1 VTGNERELGK
11 LPLQV
16 YTVDIAKRELYPTS
30 ALVPQEVRTTITK
43 QDCLIPPIDRAFPSL
58 LEKLDPTHKSA
69 LDVKSIATSQKGYH
83 FTGDNR
89 KFRDFI
95 KKPNYD
101 SFQSLQDIL
110 DAFVY
115 EYYVYDEAYLEIVR
129 IADKVSMFIAPA
141 RYLYL
146 KINKQGRIIKYCYVT
161 DTGDVTE
168 LEPYNGGE
176 LKNGVRYIVG
186 MKVYNTSSYYYG
198 YPAYMSAIEAILENS
213 YIRRYG
219 ITFFANDATPRKVL
233 IMKGGMLSKEHKKEM
248 QDYLKENYKGLDN
261 AHRLLVITLD
271 DQDDSAEFV
280 DLSSRIDGNF
290 LDEYRKNRDEIISV
304 HQIPPKLMGISVAAG
319 LSTGT
324 ETIGSLRDFVER
336 TIAPR
341 QNKLSM
347 FFSNL
352 FSSMFNAKI
361 DFAFDK
367 VDTTNAKDEAI
378 VNNIYAKIMDKEGKP
393 VLTVTEIREFLGLPD
408 EPKGAWNSPDTGKA
422 PNSGSIEGQNTYE
435 NPDDISSA
443 RGR

>member
-1 VTGNERELGK
+1 
-11 LPLQV
+11 
-16 YTVDIAKRELYPTS
+16 
-30 ALVPQEVRTTITK
+30 
-43 QDCLIPPIDRAFPSL
+43 
-58 LEKLDPTHKSA
+58 
-69 LDVKSIATSQKGYH
+69 
-83 FTGDNR
+83 
-89 KFRDFI
+89 
-95 KKPNYD
+95 
-101 SFQSLQDIL
+101 
-110 DAFVY
+110 
-115 EYYVYDEAYLEIVR
+115 
-129 IADKVSMFIAPA
+129 M
-141 RYLYL
+141 
-146 KINKQGRIIKYCYVT
+146 
-161 DTGDVTE
+161 
-168 LEPYNGGE
+168 
-176 LKNGVRYIVG
+176 
-186 MKVYNTSSYYYG
+186 
-198 YPAYMSAIEAILENS
+198 
-213 YIRRYG
+213 
-219 ITFFANDATPRKVL
+219 
-233 IMKGGMLSKEHKKEM
+233 
-248 QDYLKENYKGLDN
+248 
-261 AHRLLVITLD
+261 
-271 DQDDSAEFV
+271 
-280 DLSSRIDGNF
+280 
-290 LDEYRKNRDEIISV
+290 DEYRKNRDEIISV